1 MMVKVASEWNTQCMS
16 DFYHLTLEELRTH
29 KSEKWRVFP
38 PDVLPL
44 PVAEMDFR
52 VAEPIR
58 RALREMIDKS
68 DLGYLGSIPE
78 LGEAFARFST
88 NRDGW
93 TPDPSQLRV
102 AADVGVG
109 VVEVLRTI
117 TSPGDSILINS
128 PVYQNFYT
136 WCRETSLNMVDVAL
150 TRGESEINGS
160 EWHLDWEGIERAYQS
175 GIKVHLICNPHNPL
189 GRIYTREELEKLVVL
204 AHAHG
209 VIIISDEIHSPLTF
223 SEQKFTPFLSLSED
237 ARAVGITITSS
248 SKAFNIAGLKC
259 AIILTQNAAMHERLN
274 AIAPATHY
282 RTSFVG
288 AFASVAAFNEGEPW
302 LNELMVQLD
311 FNRKLLLDLIA
322 EKLPHARTHMPH
334 CSYLQWIDFSGY
346 KLDGE
351 PATQL
356 LEKGKV
362 GFSPGINFGPAS
374 ANFVRLNF
382 ATSPAIIEEAITRTA
397 HALR

>member
-1 MMVKVASEWNTQCMS
+1 MVKALYEWNTGDMS
-16 DFYHLTLEELRTH
+16 DFYHLTLDELRTH
-29 KSEKWRVFP
+29 KSEKWRVYP

-58 RALREMIDKS
+58 RALIEMIDKS

-78 LGEAFARFST
+78 LGEAFAGFSAR
-88 NRDGW
+88 RDGW
-93 TPDPSQLRV
+93 TPDPAQLRV

-109 VVEVLRTI
+109 VVETLRVL

-136 WCRETSLNMVDVAL
+136 WCRETQLNMVDVPL
-150 TRGESEINGS
+150 TRGEIEINGS
-160 EWHLDWEGIERAYQS
+160 EWHLDWEGIEKAYKS
-175 GIKVHLICNPHNPL
+175 GIKVHLLSNPHNPL
-189 GRIYTREELEKLVVL
+189 GRVYTRDELAKLVTL

-223 SEQKFTPFLSLSED
+223 SEQKFTPFLSLGDD
-237 ARAVGITITSS
+237 ACAIGITITSS

-259 AIILTQNAAMHERLN
+259 AIILTQDAAMHEKLN
-274 AIAPATHY
+274 SIAPATHY
-282 RTSFVG
+282 RASFVG

-322 EKLPHARTHMPH
+322 QKLPGARTHMPH
-334 CSYLQWIDFSGY
+334 CSYLQWIDFSDY
-346 KLDGE
+346 KLDTE
-351 PATQL
+351 PVLHLA
-356 LEKGKV
+356 EKGRV
-362 GFSPGINFGPAS
+362 GYSPGINFGPAS
-374 ANFVRLNF
+374 GQFVRLNF
-382 ATSPAIIEEAITRTA
+382 ATSPSILEEAITRTA
-397 HALR
+397 HALH